1 MKRIII
7 ASVIAMTLV
16 AAGAAG
22 AGGTAWGASGTP
34 SSAVIT
40 FDDQG
45 QQAILQIPVPPCDA
59 TLPDCAW
66 KFFLN
71 EPKLSVDL
79 AIVYGTSGTLTIPYP
94 ANFCGIIQADAY
106 VGPANLQGPWV
117 PKRGFQHAIDT
128 SSTNCEPST
137 TTTTGDGPGTSVPKP
152 PSAPS
157 STPPAAAPV
166 VVPTPSA
173 PQAAAVTPVV
183 AAAAAAPTTTTTEP
197 TRTAAAVTSLPFTGA
212 NLEPFVI
219 LGVLLVALGLGLL
232 VRRRKPTI

>member
-7 ASVIAMTLV
+7 ASVIAMTVV

-22 AGGTAWGASGTP
+22 TAGSAWGASGSP

-45 QQAILQIPVPPCDA
+45 QQAILQIPDPPCD
-59 TLPDCAW
+59 TTMPNCVW

-71 EPKLSVDL
+71 EPKLSVDV

-106 VGPANLQGPWV
+106 VGPTDQGPWQS
-117 PKRGFQHAIDT
+117 KRGWQHPINT
-128 SSTNCEPST
+128 SSNNCEPST
-137 TTTTGDGPGTSVPKP
+137 TTTTTTTTTEPDTVPQP
-152 PSAPS
+152 PSEPS

-166 VVPTPSA
+166 TVPPPE

-183 AAAAAAPTTTTTEP
+183 AAAVATPTTEP
-197 TRTAAAVTSLPFTGA
+197 AKPAATVTSLPFTGA
-212 NLEPFVI
+212 NLEPFLL
-219 LGVLLVALGLGLL
+219 LGVLFVALGLGLL
-232 VRRRKPTI
+232 VRRRKPTA